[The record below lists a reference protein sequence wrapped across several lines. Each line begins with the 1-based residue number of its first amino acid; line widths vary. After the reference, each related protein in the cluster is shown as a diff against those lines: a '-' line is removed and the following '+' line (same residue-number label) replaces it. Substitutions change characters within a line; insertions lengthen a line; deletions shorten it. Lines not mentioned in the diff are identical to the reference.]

1 MSRPAR
7 GGWIEIHLNGALTDI
22 AGPVGAAIPWDNKI
36 ENEYNNTN
44 NEKANKHGCAWMI
57 Y

>member
-36 ENEYNNTN
+36 ENKLIIQIMKRLISTVV
-44 NEKANKHGCAWMI
+44 HG
-57 Y
+57 